1 MTTVTNSSPSL
12 KPKIV
17 VPSTDTK
24 SASGSPKKDTSSKT
38 KPEFIVRTNYP
49 ESNAPL
55 GVSVSKF
62 NRNHILVRNQIN
74 HRIEILFYITII
86 SLNVVFLSL
95 HNTVY

>member
-1 MTTVTNSSPSL
+1 MTTVTNSSPSS

-74 HRIEILFYITII
+74 HLIECFF
-86 SLNVVFLSL
+86 S
-95 HNTVY
+95 